1 MKMRRGAL
9 VAVLIFAAAGIVGH
23 SQQSPGTQPQVPP
36 FPGLSQAED
45 KNKMEVPREVQE
57 RQEKARSSE
66 RQRRLVADTDKLL
79 ALATQLHE
87 DVGKTDKNILS
98 LDVVRRAEEIEKLAR
113 SVKER
118 MRG

>member
-1 MKMRRGAL
+1 MSFGRRVFAVAL
-9 VAVLIFAAAGIVGH
+9 MCGVVGAAGRP
-23 SQQSPGTQPQVPP
+23 QQTPGVQPQAPG
-36 FPGLSQAED
+36 FPGLSQEEE
-45 KNKMEVPREVQE
+45 KRNPNSKEVQE

-87 DVGKTDKNILS
+87 DVGRTDKNILS

-113 SVKER
+113 SVKDR
-118 MRG
+118 MKG